1 MTCARTIALAL
12 TVSVAAVA
20 SYAQQVTSPPAIDR
34 PPLIAVQAAPSLDE
48 SASLAAA
55 RSALSIAP
63 DALPD
68 APAPPMVRPGFQPQI
83 VSEHKFWDHQQELA
97 LAVHSA
103 VRVADTIKTCRELR
117 DGGVEDWIPT
127 QSCAGVA
134 VWNAAS
140 VGAALG
146 VGWLFHKYGLHRLER
161 LTPWVA
167 TGASAAGLTKSVFN
181 IH

>member
-1 MTCARTIALAL
+1 MTLARTIALAL
-12 TVSVAAVA
+12 AVIAASLASSAQDATSALQPSSTVSQSA
-20 SYAQQVTSPPAIDR
+20 D
-34 PPLIAVQAAPSLDE
+34 LLDKP
-48 SASLAAA
+48 ASLAAA
-55 RSALSIAP
+55 RAPLLAAP

-68 APAPPMVRPGFQPQI
+68 APAPLMVVPTVQPQI
-83 VSEHKFWDHQQELA
+83 ASEHKFWDRQQKLG

-127 QSCAGVA
+127 QSCAGIA
-134 VWNAAS
+134 AWNAGS

-146 VGWLFHKYGLHRLER
+146 IGWLFHKYGLHRLER
-161 LTPWVA
+161 LTPWLA
-167 TGASAAGLTKSVFN
+167 TAASAAGLTKSVFN